1 MKHLNNWMRALR
13 RSVLCACVAVACV
26 WCLPSCNDDKIGD
39 ISLIYGRW
47 EATSFSGYEKEEG
60 EEPYEWNYG
69 PSEMAGDY
77 VIFNTDGTYVE
88 GSSGTTGDSGTW
100 RIQGNRIYVT
110 SDGETIGASVPSPPR
125 NWLSR
130 CVTANRATNISNAP
144 LTARPTD
151 GLSSERRP
159 HPIRVRPPLF
169 CPVRV
174 SYLKKI
180 DEISL

>member
-100 RIQGNRIYVT
+100 RIEGNRIYVT
-110 SDGETIGASVPSPPR
+110 SDGETIGATIR
-125 NWLSR
+125 
-130 CVTANRATNISNAP
+130 T
-144 LTARPTD
+144 
-151 GLSSERRP
+151 LSSTELVIEMRYSEPGYEYFERS
-159 HPIRVRPPLF
+159 
-169 CPVRV
+169 
-174 SYLKKI
+174 SYPKA
-180 DEISL
+180 D

>member
-1 MKHLNNWMRALR
+1 MKHLNNWMRALL
-13 RSVLCACVAVACV
+13 LCACVAVACV

-39 ISLIYGRW
+39 VSLIYGRW

-110 SDGETIGASVPSPPR
+110 SDGETLVRRSVPSPPR
-125 NWLSR
+125 TWLSR

-151 GLSSERRP
+151 GCRP
-159 HPIRVRPPLF
+159 F
-169 CPVRV
+169 
-174 SYLKKI
+174 K
-180 DEISL
+180 

>member
-39 ISLIYGRW
+39 VSLIYGRW

-69 PSEMAGDY
+69 PSEMSGDY

-88 GSSGTTGDSGTW
+88 GSSGATGDSGTW

-110 SDGETIGASVPSPPR
+110 SDGETIGATIR
-125 NWLSR
+125 
-130 CVTANRATNISNAP
+130 T
-144 LTARPTD
+144 
-151 GLSSERRP
+151 LSSTELVIEMRYSEPGYEYFERS
-159 HPIRVRPPLF
+159 
-169 CPVRV
+169 
-174 SYLKKI
+174 SYRKA
-180 DEISL
+180 D